1 MAVKGGGLASLCTE
15 GGGGRIPNA
24 YRPKQM
30 YWKHFVYRQMCYSVD
45 MLMDIETYKIIQN
58 VLLNMD
64 LFKTLFGY
72 LSPTIPSNN

>member
-1 MAVKGGGLASLCTE
+1 
-15 GGGGRIPNA
+15 
-24 YRPKQM
+24 
-30 YWKHFVYRQMCYSVD
+30 MCYSVD

-72 LSPTIPSNN
+72 LSPTIPNNN